1 VAWDLNRQPEQT
13 KAQTA
18 LQEVGAVVTSA
29 LDTSEALGKLAQ
41 QMGQA
46 VGATS
51 VLLCDWE
58 PETRRATILAEY
70 VDPQTRVTEEP
81 SRHGN
86 AYVSSDPLFGATL
99 LAGQPWV
106 HHQSGPAPPG
116 DGLVQPSELVEPT
129 VVVVPFSIRG
139 QVAGFAELRDSQGGR
154 QFGPEEVALC
164 QTITQIAAVKIEN
177 GRLRQRLEQ
186 QSAISARAGSASPS
200 PCNELENQISA
211 RTAELARTN
220 AELRHRIHECERV
233 KAGVIQRNRELLSLQ
248 SAAAAATASLD
259 LRFTLET
266 VTWEMSNLLDIEGCV
281 IHEWHEGADTL
292 TAIAAHDAAGREGRL
307 TGQVF
312 DVADYALRERVL
324 AERCTQQMTI
334 GQPDVDPA
342 EFARMQEAGLKTLLV
357 LPMVFQ
363 DRVVGLAEMWD
374 SQAERTFTDHEIS
387 LAQFLTTQAASAIEN
402 ARLYERAQQ
411 EIRERARAEEGIKA
425 SLKEKEVLL
434 KEIHHRVKNNL
445 QVVSSL
451 LSLQSQTVDSPA
463 ALEVLQESQN
473 RIRSMALIHER
484 LYRSENLAQVDFAVY
499 IRDLAT
505 FLVRSYRAHL
515 GPIDLNIEAEGVLL
529 GIDTAIPC
537 GLITNE
543 LISNALK
550 HAFPNG
556 NRGEIRVK
564 IGADGDRQFTM
575 IVGDNGVGFPPDVD
589 FRNTESLGMQLVNTL
604 VDQLEGTVELR
615 SDGGT
620 EFTIRFAA
628 P

>member
-1 VAWDLNRQPEQT
+1 VVKDLNRQPGQT
-13 KAQTA
+13 KTQT
-18 LQEVGAVVTSA
+18 LLREVGAVVTSA
-29 LDTSEALGKLAQ
+29 LDLPEALEKLVQ
-41 QMGQA
+41 HMGQA
-46 VGATS
+46 TGATG
-51 VLLCDWE
+51 VLFCDWD
-58 PETRRATILAEY
+58 PGTRRATILAEY
-70 VDPQTRVTEEP
+70 VDPQIRMAEEP
-81 SRHGN
+81 SRQGTE
-86 AYVSSDPLFGATL
+86 YVSSDPLFAATL

-106 HHQSGPAPPG
+106 DHQSAQTLPAERAR
-116 DGLVQPSELVEPT
+116 PSEPADPT
-129 VVVVPFSIRG
+129 IVLVPFSIRG

-154 QFGPEEVALC
+154 QFAPEEIALC
-164 QTITQIAAVKIEN
+164 QAITQIATVTIEN
-177 GRLRQRLEQ
+177 ARLRERLERG
-186 QSAISARAGSASPS
+186 STNLERAGSTLPS
-200 PCNELENQISA
+200 HDDELENQVSA

-220 AELRHRIHECERV
+220 AELRCKLHECEQV
-233 KAGVIQRNRELLSLQ
+233 KTGVIQRNRELLSLQ

-266 VTWEMSNLLDIEGCV
+266 VTWEMSNLLNIEGCV

-292 TAIAAHDAAGREGRL
+292 TAIAAYDAAGQEDRL
-307 TGQVF
+307 SGQVQ

-324 AERCTQQMTI
+324 AERYAQQMTI
-334 GQPDVDPA
+334 SQDDVDPA
-342 EFARMQEAGLKTLLV
+342 EFARMREAGLKTLLV

-363 DRVVGLAEMWD
+363 DRVIGLTEMWD

-411 EIRERARAEEGIKA
+411 EITERVRAEEQIKA

-473 RIRSMALIHER
+473 RVRSMALIHER
-484 LYRSENLAQVDFAVY
+484 LYRSEDLAQVDFAVY

-505 FLVRSYRAHL
+505 FLVRSYRAQL
-515 GPIDLNIEAEGVLL
+515 GPISLNTEAEGVFL

-556 NRGEIRVK
+556 KEGEIWVK
-564 IGADGDRQFTM
+564 IGTHGDRQFTL

-589 FRNTESLGMQLVNTL
+589 FRDTESLGMQLVNTL

-615 SDGGT
+615 RDGGT